1 MQTYG
6 GISVVNA
13 IPSWYGSSMAINLKV
28 SVEVVKGEYKGDS
41 DLVRTILDFV
51 REKYNINQLDV
62 KISSEIPP
70 QSGLKSS
77 SAVSTALLGE
87 IKRKF
92 DIDFDVPKLSAIL
105 SIMAGVSYTGALDD
119 ATAAYYGGI
128 SFTYN
133 KEFKIID
140 KRNPPED
147 LSVLVIP
154 IGNRPKVKL
163 EELRKYR
170 LIFKEIFDL
179 ALKKDIITAMKYN
192 GILVAEILGYDK
204 KPLDELSKRT
214 EALAYGISGNG
225 PSLFAV
231 CKKGEEG
238 PLYDILS
245 KYGKVILTSGVSLE
259 SDNR

>member
-28 SVEVVKGEYKGDS
+28 NVEITKGEYKGDS
-41 DLVRTILDFV
+41 KLIKTILDFMKA
-51 REKYNINQLDV
+51 KYSIGPLDV
-62 KISSEIPP
+62 KVYSEVPQ

-92 DIDFDVPKLSAIL
+92 DLDIDVPKLSAIL

-119 ATAAYYGGI
+119 AVAAFYGGV

-147 LSVLVIP
+147 VSILLIP
-154 IGNRPKVKL
+154 IGNRPKVKI
-163 EELRKYR
+163 EELKKYN
-170 LIFKEIFDL
+170 LIFKEIFHL
-179 ALKKDIITAMKYN
+179 ALRDIITAMKYN
-192 GILVAEILGYDK
+192 GILVSEILGYDK
-204 KPLDELSKRT
+204 KPLEEISKRK

-225 PSLFAV
+225 PSIFAL

-238 PLYDILS
+238 PIYEILS
-245 KYGKVILTSGVSLE
+245 KYGKVILVSGVNLE
-259 SDNR
+259 GDNR